1 MRVCLLT
8 SNSLRHAFVAH
19 RLEKRFE
26 LGLVLQERK
35 GVSAYYQ
42 KEEEIDLVEE
52 HFRRLADT
60 ERVFFGS
67 RDWDS
72 VEAKIRA
79 FDWGE
84 LNTDEN
90 ARLVAEYK
98 PEAVAVFG
106 CGIIRKPLIDVLPEG
121 KTFNIHQGLSPYLRG
136 VGTNFWPFVTGELEY
151 IGVTLHIID
160 AGIDT
165 GAIIA
170 HERPD
175 IEAFDTQHTL
185 GCKTV
190 VKSADVLVKALE
202 VIEGGGA
209 LHAVPQWQKGKL
221 CRKADLTPDSILE
234 VRRRE
239 REGYVADF
247 VSRRNRGLVRPLQ
260 LIRLEK

>member
-1 MRVCLLT
+1 VRICLLT
-8 SNSLRHAFVAH
+8 SNSLRHAHVAH
-19 RLEKRFE
+19 RLGERFE

-35 GVSAYYQ
+35 GVAAYYQ
-42 KEEEIDLVEE
+42 KDDEIDLVEE
-52 HFRRLADT
+52 HFQRLADT
-60 ERVFFGS
+60 EQVFFGS
-67 RDWDS
+67 RGWES
-72 VEAKIRA
+72 VGAKIES
-79 FDWGE
+79 FEWGE
-84 LNTDEN
+84 LNTEEN
-90 ARLVAEYK
+90 ARLVGEYK
-98 PEAVAVFG
+98 PDAVAVFG
-106 CGIIRKPLIDVLPEG
+106 CGIIKTRLLDILPAG

-165 GAIIA
+165 GAIVA

-175 IEAFDTQHTL
+175 IEPFDTQHTL

-190 VKSADVLVKALE
+190 VKSADLLVKALE

-209 LHAVPQWQKGKL
+209 LHAFPQWQKGKL
-221 CRKADLTPDSILE
+221 YRKADLTPDSILE

-247 VSRRNRGLVRPLQ
+247 VSRRNQGLVRPLQ